1 MATRKDRAMQLRP
14 RQTTFVDACCAALDE
29 NGNTLGVAPTGAG
42 KTVMLSAIVGK
53 MVGQGA
59 AGMVLQH
66 RDELVDQNRAT
77 FERVNPR
84 STTGLFTASRKEWGY
99 GCTFAM
105 VQTLANE
112 RNLDGMPPLDIMAI
126 DEGHHA
132 VAASYMRIIDTAQK
146 RNPKMKLLL
155 VTATPNR
162 GDKKALRSVVSNV
175 ADQISLKELIEA
187 RHLVRPR
194 SLVVDIGVQGELMD
208 VRKSINDFDMTAVE
222 AIMDKEVLNDRI
234 VSEWRKV
241 AGDRQTVIFCSTV
254 AHAEHVAE
262 AFRTAGV
269 TAACIEGK
277 MSSSE
282 RRNVLAAYDRGEIQ
296 IITNVA
302 VLTEGWDHQPT
313 SCVILLRP
321 SSFKST
327 MIQMI
332 GRGLRKVDPERYPGI
347 VKDDCIILDF
357 GTSILTHGSIEQDV
371 DLDQRGVKDCDECAA
386 TVPAQCRECAICG
399 YVFIDPV
406 DIEDPGEGEGADARE
421 PKERKALGD
430 FVMTEVDLLE
440 ASPFRWETL
449 FNGLVSL
456 ATSIDAWGAM
466 VSYRGRWHAIGGS
479 EKVGIKHVA
488 NSDDRFVAMAAA
500 DDFLRE
506 YGDTDAARK
515 TKRWLSEP
523 PSDKQ
528 INLLGIDRMA
538 ALGMTKYEATC
549 LLQWKFSERA
559 IRSILEGR
567 GNIAA

>member
-1 MATRKDRAMQLRP
+1 MQLRP
-14 RQTTFVDACCAALDE
+14 RQTTFVNACGAALVE

-42 KTVMLSAIVGK
+42 KTVMLSAIVGDI
-53 MVGQGA
+53 VGKGG

-84 STTGLFTASRKEWGY
+84 STTGLFTANRKEWGY

-105 VQTLANE
+105 VQTLAND

-132 VAASYMRIIDTAQK
+132 VANSYMRIIDVAQK

-194 SLVVDIGVQGELMD
+194 SFVIDIGVQGDLMG

-222 AIMDKEVLNDRI
+222 AIMDKEVINDRVI
-234 VSEWRKV
+234 AEWNNGSAPHY
-241 AGDRQTVIFCSTV
+241 AGKRQTVVFCSTV

-262 AFRTAGV
+262 AFRENGIS
-269 TAACIEGK
+269 AACIEGK
-277 MSSSE
+277 MSSTD

-296 IITNVA
+296 VITNVA

-332 GRGLRKVDPERYPGI
+332 GRGLRKVDPERYPGV

-399 YVFIDPV
+399 YVFI
-406 DIEDPGEGEGADARE
+406 EAEEAEEGSGGDAGE

-466 VSYRGRWHAIGGS
+466 VSYQGRWHAIGGS
-479 EKVGIKHVA
+479 EKVGIKHIA

-500 DDFLRE
+500 DDYLRE

>member
-1 MATRKDRAMQLRP
+1 MQLRP
-14 RQTTFVDACCAALDE
+14 RQTTFVDNCCAALAE

-42 KTVMLSAIVGK
+42 KTVMLSAIVGN
-53 MVGQGA
+53 MVGKGA

-84 STTGLFTASRKEWGY
+84 ATTGLFTAGRKEWGY
-99 GCTFAM
+99 NCTFAM

-132 VAASYMRIIDTAQK
+132 VANSYMRIIDTAMK
-146 RNPKMKLLL
+146 RNPKMQLLL

-175 ADQISLKELIEA
+175 ADQISLKELIDA
-187 RHLVRPR
+187 KHLVRPR
-194 SLVVDIGVQGELMD
+194 SLVVDIGVQGELLG
-208 VRKSINDFDMTAVE
+208 VRKTINDFDMTAVE
-222 AIMDKEVLNDRI
+222 AIMDKEVLNDR
-234 VSEWRKV
+234 VVTEWRKV
-241 AGDRQTVIFCSTV
+241 AGERQTVIFCSTV
-254 AHAEHVAE
+254 AHAEHVAD
-262 AFRTAGV
+262 AFRQSGV

-277 MSSSE
+277 MSAAD

-332 GRGLRKVDPERYPGI
+332 GRGLRKVDPERYPNT

-371 DLDQRGVKDCDECAA
+371 DLDQRGIKHCDECAA
-386 TVPAQCRECAICG
+386 VVPAQCRECAICG
-399 YVFIDPV
+399 YVFVDPV
-406 DIEDPGEGEGADARE
+406 EAEPAGEGGDPRE
-421 PKERKALGD
+421 PKERNALGD

-440 ASPFRWETL
+440 ASPFRWENL

-456 ATSIDAWGAM
+456 ATSIDAWGT
-466 VSYRGRWHAIGGS
+466 VISYQGRWHAIGGA
-479 EKVGIKHVA
+479 EQVGIKHVA

-506 YGDTDAARK
+506 YGDRDAARK

-528 INLLGIDRMA
+528 INLLQIDRMS

-559 IRSILEGR
+559 IRSILEAR
-567 GNIAA
+567 GNLAA